1 MNKVNIKTFIYCIV
15 TPQDPIQ
22 FDIEFVEGEWWSWS
36 DQEKWAI
43 SLKLN
48 CEMSR
53 EEILYLAAREAL
65 MLMDETIDYEFL
77 LPIMQALEV
86 PYNVPKGL
94 EQGEPWS
101 PELKYSL
108 ENPSK

>member
-22 FDIEFVEGEWWSWS
+22 FDIEFVDDEWWSWS

-43 SLKLN
+43 GLRLN
-48 CEMSR
+48 RDMDR

-65 MLMDETIDYEFL
+65 MLMDETIDYDFL
-77 LPIMQALEV
+77 LSIMQSLEI
-86 PYNVPKGL
+86 PYNVPKNL
-94 EQGEPWS
+94 ESGEPWN
-101 PELKYSL
+101 PELKYSI
-108 ENPSK
+108 ENSNE

>member
-22 FDIEFVEGEWWSWS
+22 FKIEFVESEWWSWS

-43 SLKLN
+43 GLRLN
-48 CEMSR
+48 REMSR

-65 MLMDETIDYEFL
+65 MLMDETIDYDFL
-77 LPIMQALEV
+77 LSTMQALDI
-86 PYNVPKGL
+86 PYNVPKSL
-94 EQGEPWS
+94 ESGEPWNA
-101 PELKYSL
+101 ELKYSL
-108 ENPSK
+108 ENSNE